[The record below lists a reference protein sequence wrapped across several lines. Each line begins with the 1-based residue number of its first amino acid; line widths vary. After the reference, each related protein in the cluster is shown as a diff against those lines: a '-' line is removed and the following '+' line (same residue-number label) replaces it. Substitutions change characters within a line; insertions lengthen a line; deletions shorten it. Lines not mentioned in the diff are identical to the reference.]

1 MIQNCARLSPACN
14 DCGAGLL
21 VWFYIHWRWIM
32 IWQYRH
38 TFQALLIGT
47 IILFPW
53 CGIREMAHAESIDT
67 QDTQQPGSTSAGKR
81 AGQSPA
87 NKRTAK
93 PASENTRQSGSTAT
107 GKRPGQSP
115 ASKRATKAAP
125 RDAGENGIPLDDR
138 RQGQS
143 PGNE

>member
-1 MIQNCARLSPACN
+1 MI
-14 DCGAGLL
+14 G
-21 VWFYIHWRWIM
+21 
-32 IWQYRH
+32 QYRR

-53 CGIREMAHAESIDT
+53 YGLRGTADAESIDT
-67 QDTQQPGSTSAGKR
+67 QDTQQPGSASVGKR
-81 AGQSPA
+81 PGQSPA

-93 PASENTRQSGSTAT
+93 AASGNTRQSGSTSAD
-107 GKRPGQSP
+107 KRPGQSP

>member
-1 MIQNCARLSPACN
+1 
-14 DCGAGLL
+14 
-21 VWFYIHWRWIM
+21 M

-38 TFQALLIGT
+38 TFQALVIGT

-53 CGIREMAHAESIDT
+53 CGIWRMAHAESIAT
-67 QDTQQPGSTSAGKR
+67 QDIQQSGSTSVGKRAGQSPANKRTATAASENTRQSGSTAAGKR

-93 PASENTRQSGSTAT
+93 PAS
-107 GKRPGQSP
+107 K
-115 ASKRATKAAP
+115 
-125 RDAGENGIPLDDR
+125 DAGENNIPLDDR

>member
-1 MIQNCARLSPACN
+1 
-14 DCGAGLL
+14 
-21 VWFYIHWRWIM
+21 M

-93 PASENTRQSGSTAT
+93 PAPKDAEENS
-107 GKRPGQSP
+107 
-115 ASKRATKAAP
+115 
-125 RDAGENGIPLDDR
+125 IPLDDR